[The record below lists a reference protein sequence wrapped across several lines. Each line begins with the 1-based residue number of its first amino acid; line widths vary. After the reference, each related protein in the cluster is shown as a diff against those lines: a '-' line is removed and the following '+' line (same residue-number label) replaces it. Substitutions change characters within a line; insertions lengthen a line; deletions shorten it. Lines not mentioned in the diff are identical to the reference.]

1 MVVLELKGVSILII
15 AVNQSETRLDLKLS
29 NLMH

>member
-1 MVVLELKGVSILII
+1 MVVLELKGVSTLII